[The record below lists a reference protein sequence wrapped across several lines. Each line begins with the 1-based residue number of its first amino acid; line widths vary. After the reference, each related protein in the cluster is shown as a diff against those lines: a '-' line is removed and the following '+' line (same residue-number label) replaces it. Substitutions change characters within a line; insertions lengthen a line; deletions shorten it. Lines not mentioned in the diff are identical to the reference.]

1 MATVDKNTRTLP
13 GLVHS
18 PNLPVVLT
26 IAAVIV
32 GFAAMLPL
40 VQSSGATSRAGQVQQ
55 LQDEKNGMQARLREL
70 ELEVAGLGSL
80 ARIES
85 EAKTRLQMEL
95 PKETHY
101 IAVDAAPPEDDKLPS
116 RYLPTQRPESPDDS
130 SLADDLFG
138 WLVP

>member
-1 MATVDKNTRTLP
+1 MATVDKHERALP
-13 GLVHS
+13 GLAHS

-32 GFAAMLPL
+32 GFTAMLPL
-40 VQSSGATSRAGQVQQ
+40 VQSSGATSRAGEIQQ
-55 LQDEKNGMQARLREL
+55 LQDDKNGMQARLREL

-80 ARIES
+80 ARIEN

-116 RYLPTQRPESPDDS
+116 RYLPTERPEALDDS
-130 SLADDLFG
+130 SMVDGLFG